1 MSRLTELYKQ
11 QSIKVGAETDAKK
24 RAAQEKERHREVE
37 FNTKYLRLLSNADT
51 GDDYYQDTLPVELNP
66 QKQALFCEAT
76 KLVHEDK
83 WNSFVD
89 GTDRKPLDLYSIDKK
104 CVLDA
109 DGCSIYNIKECDY
122 GSGVHC
128 TVINHIRHHLG
139 KFYWA
144 DGSVHCTYYNV
155 EIKTKYLR
163 KKGLI
168 GTILTNKRREKAVK
182 ACRDKMREAMDIIK
196 GALHG
201 EQKFVYLLF
210 DTSNSLGYNCQVS
223 FALFQD
229 GMLFPLLLHSDSRS
243 DSNLYDRYDQPKVGL
258 KKFMELT
265 VAETEAF
272 IAKSIAGING
282 GNSFH
287 SRINTL
293 ANNRKDRYAK

>member
-1 MSRLTELYKQ
+1 MSRLTALYEQ
-11 QSIKVGAETDAKK
+11 ESAKVNAEVATA
-24 RAAQEKERHREVE
+24 RNAEQEKKHHREVE
-37 FNTKYLRLLSNADT
+37 LNTKYLRLLSNEDT

-66 QKQALFCEAT
+66 QKQALFCEAA
-76 KLVHEDK
+76 KLVQEDK

-89 GTDRKPLDLYSIDKK
+89 GTDRKPLDLYSFDELT
-104 CVLDA
+104 VFDA
-109 DGCSIYNIKECDY
+109 DGLPISNTKKPDY
-122 GSGVHC
+122 GYGVHC
-128 TVINHIRHHLG
+128 TVKNYIRHHLG

-155 EIKTKYLR
+155 EIETKYLR
-163 KKGLI
+163 KEGLI
-168 GTILTNKRREKAVK
+168 GTIRTNKRREKAVK
-182 ACRDKMREAMDIIK
+182 ACKDKMREAMDIIK